1 MDYIPYGRQ
10 DISEAD
16 IQAVVEIL
24 RGDYLTQGPAVPAF
38 EQAVAR
44 YCGARHAVASNSGTS
59 ALHLACLALDV
70 GPGDVVWTSAITF
83 VASANCVRYCGAE
96 ADFVDLDPRT
106 CNMDIGA
113 LRTKLEGAARAG
125 QLPKVLIPVHLGGL
139 PCDMAAI
146 AELAKQYSFRV
157 VEDASHALGSTY
169 RSERVGNCRYSDI
182 TVLSFHPVK
191 LITSGEGGM
200 NLTNDA
206 VLARRLALLRSH
218 GITRE
223 AGEMTQP
230 SEGPWYYQQTALG
243 FNYRMTDIH
252 AALGRSQLD
261 RLQTY
266 IERREALAKRY
277 DRLLAGSGLR
287 LPAREKE
294 STSAWHLY
302 IVGWNSERSGLS
314 RAQAFARL
322 REAGIG
328 ANVHYIP
335 VHLQP
340 YYRARGCGPG
350 LAPNAEA
357 YYASAITLPL
367 HARMTDAQQDYVVA
381 TLRGM
386 LDR

>member
-1 MDYIPYGRQ
+1 LDFIPYGRQ

-16 IQAVVEIL
+16 IQAVVEVL
-24 RGDYLTQGPAVPAF
+24 RGEYVTQGPKVPAF
-38 EQAVAR
+38 EQALAR
-44 YCGARHAVASNSGTS
+44 YCGAGHAVASNSGTS

-83 VASANCVRYCGAE
+83 VASANCARYCGAE
-96 ADFVDLDPRT
+96 ADFVDIDPRT
-106 CNMDIGA
+106 RNMDVGA
-113 LRTKLEGAARAG
+113 LKAKLEEAAQAG
-125 QLPKVLIPVHLGGL
+125 RLPKVLIPVHLGGL

-146 AELAKQYSFRV
+146 ATLVKPHGIRI

-169 RSERVGNCRYSDI
+169 RGERIGNSRYSDI

-191 LITSGEGGM
+191 LITSAEGGM

-206 VLARRLALLRSH
+206 TLAQRMAMLRSH
-218 GITRE
+218 GITRD
-223 AGEMTQP
+223 AAAMTRP
-230 SEGPWYYQQTALG
+230 PEGAWYYEQTMLG
-243 FNYRMTDIH
+243 LNYRMTDIH
-252 AALGRSQLD
+252 AALGLSQLQ
-261 RLQTY
+261 RLSTY
-266 IERREALAKRY
+266 LERREVLAARY

-287 LPAREKE
+287 LPARESG

-340 YYRARGCGPG
+340 YYRARGCRPG
-350 LAPNAEA
+350 LAPHAEA
-357 YYASAITLPL
+357 YYASALTLPL
-367 HARMTDAQQDYVVA
+367 HARMTDAEQDHIVA
-381 TLRGM
+381 TVRGM